1 MDNTLEHTMKDF
13 YATTDE
19 SAKEPLMRPFEMI
32 AIACGVAT
40 LIGTFLVSA
49 PLLKAGF
56 IGGSLLALI
65 LSLLYFCVASTRQ
78 TFTRIH
84 NTLPR
89 PSSDT
94 GGLPLG

>member
-13 YATTDE
+13 YATTAE
-19 SAKEPLMRPFEMI
+19 SVKEPLMRPFEMI
-32 AIACGVAT
+32 AIACGLAT

-49 PLLKAGF
+49 QLLKAGF

-65 LSLLYFCVASTRQ
+65 FTFLYFCVASTCQ
-78 TFTRIH
+78 TFARIH
-84 NTLPR
+84 NPRPR

-94 GGLPLG
+94 GSRPLG